1 MVKLIMDVGSQKR
14 TCTWV
19 PCALHTLQCVQRVGT
34 ERARSFHRRA
44 LDGALQGYA
53 LPLFARMNR
62 AVSQTHP
69 SATATVK
76 AMLITGLPAPE
87 AIPANATR

>member
-14 TCTWV
+14 TCTCV
-19 PCALHTLQCVQRVGT
+19 PSAMHTLQRVHRVGT
-34 ERARSFHRRA
+34 ERARAFHRRT
-44 LDGALQGYA
+44 LDGALQDYA
-53 LPLFARMNR
+53 LPVRPR
-62 AVSQTHP
+62 THSAVTHP
-69 SATATVK
+69 QPSSTATVK